1 MIKINLLPPWIHEP
15 KRIIILTVICLV
27 IGGTG
32 AGVLNAAKNDLLGP
46 VDAYYKDIAAY
57 GKQQKLCEEQAT
69 IANTWQTDSTQYD
82 AYVKFFSGAGVKA
95 YNNSIADVLEEVAT
109 KIGTYP
115 GAYYQSVTI
124 SDKSVTLSGKIKG
137 LMNFANYYFKMKAA
151 GMKLTPN
158 AKPYATSLDQEIA
171 LATSGSITK
180 SVATAPTPPT
190 GTPASVYT
198 DLYKAAGGGGAGGAG
213 GAGAPGGGG
222 PPPTTAPTT
231 GVIAPK

>member
-15 KRIIILTVICLV
+15 KRIIILTIISLV
-27 IGGTG
+27 IGGMG

-46 VDAYYKDIAAY
+46 VDAYYKEIAAF
-57 GKQQKLCEEQAT
+57 GKQEALCKEQAT
-69 IANTWQTDSTQYD
+69 IASTWQGDATKYD
-82 AYVKFFSGAGVKA
+82 EYVKFFSGAGVKA

-124 SDKSVTLSGKIKG
+124 ADKSVTLNGKIKG

-180 SVATAPTPPT
+180 TVLPAPTPPT
-190 GTPASVYT
+190 GTPAAVYT
-198 DLYKAAGGGGAGGAG
+198 DLYKAAGGGAAGGAG
-213 GAGAPGGGG
+213 DPGGGG
-222 PPPTTAPTT
+222 APPTGTPTT
-231 GVIAPK
+231 GTIAPN